1 MHERIS
7 INISLMSPPN
17 LNITFSCGIAAYPSP
32 DCNAHDFFQLADK
45 LMYQAKFSGKNKI
58 ITDNEFIE

>member
-1 MHERIS
+1 
-7 INISLMSPPN
+7 MSPPN